1 MMRAQIGL
9 ALCILLGFT
18 ACGGAVPSRVVVG
31 RFEAGGPSQLW
42 DQAVRVL
49 VDAGYQ
55 PVVADAPRGTLV
67 VPARTRGANNA
78 GARFELQLYREGWV
92 QLSMAGPLVRSVDA
106 EQALVPGALA
116 QEYETLVFELL
127 AAFGEGRVS
136 EGQAIAAPP
145 IGPAPSDPAASPSE
159 PPSSDGAEPEE
170 PAPEPPPEESVIEDS
185 PGEEWEL

>member
-9 ALCILLGFT
+9 ALCTLLGFT
-18 ACGGAVPSRVVVG
+18 ACGGTVPSRVVVG
-31 RFEAGGPSQLW
+31 RFEATGPSQLW

-55 PVVADAPRGTLV
+55 PVAADAPRGTLV

-78 GARFELQLYREGWV
+78 GARFVLQLYREGWV

-127 AAFGEGRVS
+127 AAFGEGHVS
-136 EGQAIAAPP
+136 GGQAITAPP
-145 IGPAPSDPAASPSE
+145 IGPAPTAASPSE
-159 PPSSDGAEPEE
+159 PPSSDAGGAEE